1 MANIN
6 VQHALGGT
14 ITLPSCRWRWQ
25 MPAET
30 FNLRSPMALR
40 LLFRRA
46 KSPQRVYSWGKKNA
60 GKTEAKAKPKHKEI
74 MRKC

>member
-46 KSPQRVYSWGKKNA
+46 KSPQSVYSWGGKKRRKNRSQ
-60 GKTEAKAKPKHKEI
+60 GKAKA
-74 MRKC
+74 